1 MKISQIVTAAACL
14 TGTALAQTRLKIM
27 PLGDSITA
35 LTCWRARLW
44 DLLEANNVTDK
55 IQFVGSKTDNP
66 ERCSAADPNWNKRH
80 EGHPGFLAI
89 DIADDHHLEGWL
101 NTTEPD
107 IVMFMLGTDDIAQG
121 KKADNILLAY
131 TDLVDQMRASN
142 PNMVIIVD
150 TVVPLPVSDEAVK
163 SLNAAIP
170 SWASD
175 QNQTESPIYVNDIYP
190 YPNTALRDGIHPN
203 DDGDDIIASAL
214 SPLLTWIINS
224 NTAGNSTDIE

>member
-1 MKISQIVTAAACL
+1 MKISQILTAATCL

-44 DLLEANNVTDK
+44 DLLNANNVTDK
-55 IQFVGSKTDNP
+55 IQFVGSKIDNAD
-66 ERCSAADPNWNKRH
+66 RCQAADPNWNKRH

-89 DIADDHHLEGWL
+89 DIANDHHLEGWL
-101 NTTEPD
+101 NTTQPD

-121 KKADNILLAY
+121 KQEDYILLAY
-131 TDLVDQMRASN
+131 TDMVTQMRASN
-142 PNMVIIVD
+142 PNMTIIVD
-150 TVVPLPVSDEAVK
+150 TIVPLLVNDEAVQN
-163 SLNAAIP
+163 LNAAIP

-190 YPNTALRDGIHPN
+190 FPNTALRDGVHPN
-203 DDGDDIIASAL
+203 DAGDDIIANTL
-214 SPLLTWIINS
+214 SPLLTWIVNS
-224 NTAGNSTDIE
+224 NTTANSTDTE